1 MAEQLLFDKLTYMDR
16 LKRAGISEEHAR
28 AHAEAMEGALHE
40 GVATSA
46 EVTILGTALRAEMA
60 ALRTELRAEM
70 AALRAEMRAD
80 MAALRSEM
88 AAMQDKII
96 IRLGGLM
103 VIGIGILIAMKVL
116 GP

>member
-46 EVTILGTALRAEMA
+46 EVTILGTALRGE
-60 ALRTELRAEM
+60 
-70 AALRAEMRAD
+70 

>member
-1 MAEQLLFDKLTYMDR
+1 MAEQLLFDKLFYMDR
-16 LKRAGISEEHAR
+16 LKRADISEEHAR

-40 GVATSA
+40 DVATSA

-60 ALRTELRAEM
+60 SLRTELRAEM
-70 AALRAEMRAD
+70 AALRA
-80 MAALRSEM
+80 EM